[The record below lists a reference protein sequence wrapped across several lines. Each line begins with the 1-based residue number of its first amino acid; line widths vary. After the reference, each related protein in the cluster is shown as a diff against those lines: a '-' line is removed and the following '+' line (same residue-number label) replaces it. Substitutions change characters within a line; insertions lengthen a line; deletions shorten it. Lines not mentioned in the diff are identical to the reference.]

1 MRDEALDAA
10 VAQLAEVRDSD
21 LRGAALTPAADALLE
36 RIVAMPARPAGK
48 ARFVLAAA
56 AVAVVAGAL
65 VFALAGTDSEQAASA
80 ATVLRQTGSV
90 ARSQPRLVLR
100 PGQFV
105 YTRSRNVGMVTT
117 VLDGKSFN
125 VLEPHD
131 REIWLGP
138 TGGRLHE
145 LTGRPTFLTPH
156 DRETWIAL
164 GRPLTTV
171 VGESNNTLTP
181 EPALTLPTAPDALFA
196 ELRKQAEGNGN
207 GVYPEMFTLVGD
219 ALRETG
225 ASPAQRAALYD
236 VAARIPGVQLLG
248 SVRDPAG
255 RLGTGVALDSP
266 ANHMRQTLVF
276 DPDTSALLAEQQTAL
291 PGGIAPAG
299 TVLGYAVYLQQAV
312 VDSPQERPA
321 R

>member
-1 MRDEALDAA
+1 MSNEAINAA
-10 VAQLAEVRDSD
+10 VARLAEVRDSD
-21 LRGAALTPAADALLE
+21 LRGAALTPAADALLA
-36 RIVAMPARPAGK
+36 RIVATKTRASRAPRFLLAGT
-48 ARFVLAAA
+48 
-56 AVAVVAGAL
+56 AVAVAAGAL
-65 VFALAGTDSEQAASA
+65 VFAFAGTKGEQTASA
-80 ATVLRQTGSV
+80 ATVLRHTGAV
-90 ARSQPRLVLR
+90 ARSQPHIVLQ

-117 VLDGKSFN
+117 VVGGKAFT
-125 VLEPHD
+125 VLEPHE

-145 LTGRPTFLTPH
+145 LTGRPTFLTPR
-156 DRETWIAL
+156 DRDTWIAL
-164 GRPLTTV
+164 GRPQTTV
-171 VGESNNTLTP
+171 IGESDNKLDP
-181 EPALTLPTAPDALFA
+181 MPAPALPTDPDALFA
-196 ELRKQAEGNGN
+196 ELRKQAQGNGN
-207 GVYPEMFTLVGD
+207 GLYPEMFTLVGD

-225 ASPAQRAALYD
+225 ASPGQRAALYD

-255 RLGTGVALDSP
+255 RLGTAVALDSG

-276 DPDTSALLAEQQTAL
+276 DPDTSALLAERETAL

-299 TVLGYAVYLQQAV
+299 TVLGYAVYLQQGIVGSMRA
-312 VDSPQERPA
+312 RPV